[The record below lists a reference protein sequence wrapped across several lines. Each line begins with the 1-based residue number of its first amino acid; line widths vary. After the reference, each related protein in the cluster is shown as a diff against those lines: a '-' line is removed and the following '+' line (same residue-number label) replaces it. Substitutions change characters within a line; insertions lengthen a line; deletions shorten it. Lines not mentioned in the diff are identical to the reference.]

1 MAKSSLNIKSR
12 NVVSALLHNSRAYNL
27 SYAIDSPAN
36 NETKSYISIREMKEL
51 VNNIKA
57 DYQKHSYRNRRLP
70 SNSTPIREGILNIEE
85 HHTFED
91 IEKCAMETAK
101 MLGAKV
107 LMISVHR
114 DEGHIDEETG
124 EKVYNL
130 HAHIL
135 YNFYNFDTHKIVHH
149 PDGLMA
155 KVQTKV
161 AEMLNMER
169 GVSKSI
175 TKKKHIPH
183 GQYRAVAKDKA
194 KAVKEVK
201 MEMDLTVKQLKAEIE
216 QYRKELIQKNKE
228 LEEKKEEKVYTKEDY
243 QALQKLKKQLKK
255 SNLAEIAEEFNA
267 LKQELE
273 AKDAQIA
280 SYKQENVEKDAQI
293 DTDRQYVT
301 KLIEYVHKRDS
312 KIEKLES
319 DVSQKNEEIE
329 TLKSKNMQNLKQI
342 SRTVSQLNDSTKLIK
357 ALKSNLD
364 AKDEQILALHQK
376 TAKNSNSAHY
386 ATKFV
391 KNSDEVIDKALKEAF
406 ISDKLKAQVK
416 ITTTNNVR
424 GDVAILKNFD
434 DVDIF
439 SDPEISQSSSYKR
452 VVEKAINKT
461 VSAITKKV
469 ESFVKALERTYFYI
483 TDSKITNED
492 ELNKRLLKSFDVE
505 EQKRIEYERQQEQR
519 QQEQS
524 RDDDNDFY
532 MTL

>member
-1 MAKSSLNIKSR
+1 MVRKNLSLLML
-12 NVVSALLHNSRAYNL
+12 SALSIGFVGCGGGGDDASSNSLAF
-27 SYAIDSPAN
+27 
-36 NETKSYISIREMKEL
+36 
-51 VNNIKA
+51 
-57 DYQKHSYRNRRLP
+57 P
-70 SNSTPIREGILNIEE
+70 SNAVIAAPTIENG
-85 HHTFED
+85 
-91 IEKCAMETAK
+91 K
-101 MLGAKV
+101 KV
-107 LMISVHR
+107 KER
-114 DEGHIDEETG
+114 QRID
-124 EKVYNL
+124 KYFFKKL
-130 HAHIL
+130 
-135 YNFYNFDTHKIVHH
+135 
-149 PDGLMA
+149 
-155 KVQTKV
+155 QTKT
-161 AEMLNMER
+161 AEILQMQR
-169 GVSKSI
+169 GKENSKAKRLD
-175 TKKKHIPH
+175 TYEFKKH
-183 GQYRAVAKDKA
+183 
-194 KAVKEVK
+194 KEK
-201 MEMDLTVKQLKAEIE
+201 EALTVKQLKAEFE
-216 QYRKELIQKNKE
+216 NFRKEMLSKNKE
-228 LEEKKEEKVYTKEDY
+228 LENRVYSKEDY
-243 QALQKLKKQLKK
+243 QALSKLKKQLKK

-329 TLKSKNMQNLKQI
+329 SLKSNNKQNLKQI

-524 RDDDNDFY
+524 RSRDDDNDFY